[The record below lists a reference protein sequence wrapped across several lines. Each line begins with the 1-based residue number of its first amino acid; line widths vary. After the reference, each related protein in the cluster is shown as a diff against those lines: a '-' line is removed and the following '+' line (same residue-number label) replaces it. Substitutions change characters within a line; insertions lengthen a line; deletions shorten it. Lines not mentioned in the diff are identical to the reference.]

1 MNILIHSLVN
11 LGDVVLSTG
20 AAALIKKNMPNAKIT
35 MMVRPIARE
44 IVENNPVIDNVIIFD
59 YKVKGKSFKNMISM
73 IKEVR
78 SRKFDV
84 CFSFD
89 RKLMLGIFALL
100 LILWAD
106 VPAMLFGD
114 MFIVNPT
121 TTAIIGLLVPLIG
134 GIIYIIFDRKLK
146 K

>member
-59 YKVKGKSFKNMISM
+59 YKVKGKSFKN
-73 IKEVR
+73 R
-78 SRKFDV
+78 
-84 CFSFD
+84 
-89 RKLMLGIFALL
+89 
-100 LILWAD
+100 
-106 VPAMLFGD
+106 
-114 MFIVNPT
+114 
-121 TTAIIGLLVPLIG
+121 
-134 GIIYIIFDRKLK
+134 
-146 K
+146 